1 MSLLKVQGG
10 IVLLSALLLFN
21 TLAPAQLP
29 SAPGGPASTP
39 PPLAAPSQNDLDQRQ
54 PPPIIF
60 ESHGLEYE
68 SITKGGITVMFAPL
82 PVHVSDYN
90 IVQATVTNGSLV
102 SWTVRASDFT
112 FIRQDGTVL
121 HAVSPDEVVAN
132 LLRKAGRTDVI
143 KLQLLYEQSIYAIP
157 NYHSTNGYEQ
167 RREAAMAQFV
177 NKGFKAA
184 AEASAIIF
192 APTKL
197 NPGDSTDG
205 AIFFENRTRQKGL
218 GPGRFIAHTCGEF
231 FVFEVYTELKSK

>member
-1 MSLLKVQGG
+1 MTKAIRLSCRWISQMSLLKVQGG
-10 IVLLSALLLFN
+10 IVLLSALLLIN
-21 TLAPAQLP
+21 TLAPAQSP

-192 APTKL
+192 
-197 NPGDSTDG
+197 
-205 AIFFENRTRQKGL
+205 ENRTRQKGL